1 MPFSTA
7 GVLLSIHCADG
18 LGIPADLMESATHA
32 ELDERLG
39 SLRERRPDLD
49 AAAALQG
56 VLLGRM
62 IAIVA
67 RVAAQSGPVLA
78 SGTVAARLKQGVP
91 ALRDEAVVLPTGL
104 LAPELIPLCDA
115 LGAGG
120 AGEAAEH
127 IADALRSG
135 RIDKASLVA
144 ASFRR
149 DQASVR
155 TFANHA
161 ALAPDLLWLVAELAA
176 GPFAFVMQS
185 NAFADAVARAALDAW
200 TKGYCPGCASWPAFA
215 EITGG
220 ARRLRCSFCAAIWA
234 PSVCRCVYC
243 GEDGP
248 AFTLAAPDA
257 ERLSWRLELC
267 AACGGYLKSFEAE
280 RPSRYPLL
288 AVDDMETM
296 PLDMAAIQRGYGRPP
311 LPELGRPLL
320 PGCGVMN
327 AAADESR

>member
-1 MPFSTA
+1 MDA
-7 GVLLSIHCADG
+7 
-18 LGIPADLMESATHA
+18 ATYA
-32 ELDERLG
+32 ELDERLRG
-39 SLRERRPDLD
+39 VQDRRPDLA
-49 AAAALQG
+49 AAAALQR

-67 RVAAQSGPVLA
+67 RVAARNGPALA
-78 SGTVAARLKQGVP
+78 SGAVAVRLKQGLP

-104 LAPELIPLCDA
+104 LAPELIPFCDA

-120 AGEAAEH
+120 AGKAAEH
-127 IADALRSG
+127 IGDALRSG
-135 RIDKASLVA
+135 RIDKASLIA

-155 TFANHA
+155 TFANQA

-185 NAFADAVARAALDAW
+185 NAFAETGSRAALDAW
-200 TKGYCPGCASWPAFA
+200 IRGYCPGCASWPAFA

-220 ARRLRCSFCAAIWA
+220 VRRLRCSFCAAVWQ

-248 AFTLAAPDA
+248 AFTLVAPDA
-257 ERLSWRLELC
+257 ERSSWRLELC

-296 PLDMAAIQRGYGRPP
+296 PLDVAAIERGYGRPP
-311 LPELGRPLL
+311 LPELGTSLL
-320 PGCGVMN
+320 PGCAAMN
-327 AAADESR
+327 AAADDSR